1 MYRCVCVCE
10 CVCEYVCIY
19 ISAQK
24 MRLSIKGLF
33 SKCDWIRSFL
43 CSAYVYMCMIKH
55 HQLTLQANNY
65 KWLVVIKTS
74 TKKANRQTNK
84 QTNKKI
90 FTVVG
95 AGTWSVLLRRQSKN
109 VCIEIPKT
117 IALFINWSALPLES
131 PYLQLRNAKLNPSN
145 FTVTSSFDREINYT
159 CIGWH
164 SPLE

>member
-1 MYRCVCVCE
+1 MCA
-10 CVCEYVCIY
+10 Y
-19 ISAQK
+19 ISVHKKWGCPLRVSSVNVTESAVFCAVHVHICALSY
-24 MRLSIKGLF
+24 RL
-33 SKCDWIRSFL
+33 
-43 CSAYVYMCMIKH
+43 VIKH

-95 AGTWSVLLRRQSKN
+95 GGTWSVLLRRQSKN

-117 IALFINWSALPLES
+117 VALVINWSALPLES

-145 FTVTSSFDREINYT
+145 FTVTSSFDREINYI